1 MRVPKRPFVFQF
13 KNEKRKTNFMYL
25 NHLFS
30 KIKIKMKNKIEYIY
44 IYIYIYKY
52 VFAIHNCIIII
63 YYIIVLDDMVFI
75 TYC

>member
-30 KIKIKMKNKIEYIY
+30 KIKMKMKNKIEY

-52 VFAIHNCIIII
+52 VFAIHNYIIII
-63 YYIIVLDDMVFI
+63 YYIIVLDEMVFI

>member
-30 KIKIKMKNKIEYIY
+30 KIKMKMKNKIEYIY
-44 IYIYIYKY
+44 IYIYI
-52 VFAIHNCIIII
+52 
-63 YYIIVLDDMVFI
+63 
-75 TYC
+75 